1 MSQID
6 ERRSD
11 TVIGMGLLAFCVFAA
26 WRTLKV
32 KVQAGS
38 TIAGPSF
45 LPWLM
50 IVAISILSIVMILRA
65 MRREHGATVS
75 VPDRAALVKIAI
87 FVALLVAY
95 AAAFMP
101 LGYLVS
107 TAAVVIAGL
116 WLFGERR
123 ILMLTLF
130 PVALIGTVYLG
141 FTEVL
146 KVWLP

>member
-1 MSQID
+1 MSGID
-6 ERRSD
+6 ERPSD
-11 TVIGMGLLAFCVFAA
+11 TVIGMGLLAFCAFAA
-26 WRTLKV
+26 WRTLRI

-50 IVAISILSIVMILRA
+50 IVAISVFSIIMIVRA
-65 MRREHGATVS
+65 LRREHGETIAL
-75 VPDRAALVKIAI
+75 PDRAALVKIGI
-87 FVALLVAY
+87 FIVLLVAY

-101 LGYLVS
+101 VGYLIS
-107 TAAVVIAGL
+107 TFAVFIAGL

-130 PVALIGTVYLG
+130 PVAMVGTVYLG

>member
-1 MSQID
+1 MSVMD
-6 ERRSD
+6 DRRSD
-11 TVIGMGLLAFCVFAA
+11 AIIGMGLLGFCAFAA
-26 WRTLKV
+26 WRTLKIKAQV
-32 KVQAGS
+32 GTS
-38 TIAGPSF
+38 IAGPSF

-50 IVAISILSIVMILRA
+50 ITAVAILSAVMVLRA
-65 MRREHGATVS
+65 LHREHGTEVEL
-75 VPDRAALVKIAI
+75 PDRAALVKIGV

-101 LGYLVS
+101 LGYLAS
-107 TAAVVIAGL
+107 TLAVFIAGL

-130 PVALIGTVYLG
+130 PVVMIGAIYLG